1 MAKIS
6 TGFSMSLDGFVA
18 GPNDEV
24 DMVFKWMSLGS
35 EDYTPPVGDGE
46 LKLKMAEDSIEM
58 REEQKQVMG
67 ALVAGRRLF
76 DLAGGWGGRHPM
88 DVPMVIVTHN
98 PPQEWLEKGNSPF
111 TFVTEGGI
119 EAALAAAQK
128 IAGEKGVV
136 IASPS
141 LVQEALNKGL
151 LDEIHIDLAHV
162 LLGAGIPLFA
172 HLNIQPA
179 DLKLTRLVAAPGVTH
194 MTYDLVR

>member
-1 MAKIS
+1 MGKIS

-35 EDYTPPVGDGE
+35 EDYAAPIGEGE
-46 LKLKMAEDSIEM
+46 LNLKMSDDSIEM

-76 DLAGGWGGRHPM
+76 DLAGAWGGRHPM

-98 PPQEWLEKGNSPF
+98 PPQEWVEKENSPF

-128 IAGEKGVV
+128 IAGAKSVI

-162 LLGAGIPLFA
+162 LLGTGIPLFA
-172 HLNIQPA
+172 NLNIQPA
-179 DLKLTRLVAAPGVTH
+179 DLKLTRIANAPGVTH
-194 MTYDLVR
+194 MTFDLVR